1 MVLRRLLRFA
11 LPALC
16 LMSASGAALAHA
28 HLKSSDPDK
37 NATLKAA
44 PSHILLT
51 FSEPIELSFSA
62 VTITAPD
69 KSEIK
74 AGDLSHGKES
84 DSHVVDAPVTIPA
97 GAGTYSVN
105 WRVLSMDGH
114 KMKGS
119 YQFSIA
125 P

>member
-1 MVLRRLLRFA
+1 MFLRRLLVFA

-28 HLKSSDPDK
+28 HLKASDPEK
-37 NATLKAA
+37 NAKIKAA
-44 PSHILLT
+44 PSHISLT
-51 FSEPIELSFSA
+51 FSEPIELNFSA

-69 KSEIK
+69 KAEIK
-74 AGDLSHGKES
+74 TGALSHGKES
-84 DSHVVDAPVTIPA
+84 DNHVVDAPVTIPDT
-97 GAGTYSVN
+97 AGTYSVN
-105 WRVLSMDGH
+105 WRVLSKDGH